1 MDVLLRWW
9 RNGLPGSVKFVLLT
23 LLANGLP
30 AFLILMIVPQLTDIL
45 FVWTIKPAINA
56 RLVGVMY
63 SNALLL
69 VAIAAFQTSWERVR
83 INMVVIT
90 LFSIFATL
98 LTFFYLEPFLA
109 HPWFHL
115 AYWLTMYF
123 VLFFSA
129 PVIFFLQ
136 ERKQGGKLP
145 VRIPLSP
152 FARLLGSVS
161 LIISLI
167 VGLGLLFNIELVNSI
182 WPWVMPPLVGGLI
195 GVLFLTHAAAYAWAL
210 FDGDWLRV
218 RPIFWQA
225 LPTGILFAL
234 LPVLHARDLR
244 EGFLFGLVLYL
255 GLGLGFAWLNLVLIW
270 SYRSVEKRAASDGR

>member
-9 RNGLPGSVKFVLLT
+9 CNGLPGSVKFVLLT

-270 SYRSVEKRAASDGR
+270 SYRSVEKRAAGDGR